1 MLDDINLSLIPID
14 DLICEIEKRFD
25 GVVVATVKNL
35 YNNDNGLEE
44 NLNWYKGGKSL
55 CLGLAYQFIKK
66 IERDFYKQEEKNE
79 TP

>member
-1 MLDDINLSLIPID
+1 MTNNPDLSLVSTE

-25 GVVVATVKNL
+25 GVVVATLKNL
-35 YNNDNGLEE
+35 HSNDDGLEE

-66 IERDFYKQEEKNE
+66 IERDFYNQKE
-79 TP
+79 